1 MCFPAERPEL
11 DLIWASIA
19 FPSQSMGVKRPR
31 WHERLGRRAGKQ
43 RNMEKFWWIHWQ
55 QYTVLRLDLHK
66 YLRCGISKTH
76 PRSTPTILTLPLITQ
91 GFQQMHYYSLFPET
105 AAEIQ
110 ASDSSEVNH
119 SKVFHPADV
128 MMIRKWYIR
137 VYSLWFYT
145 SFKMFHLLF
154 FSPFLFFFS
163 FCFPVITQSLKDKRG
178 NSFCYFKYLS
188 QALSLTLSNACSVLK
203 KCTREKIPRI

>member
-31 WHERLGRRAGKQ
+31 WHERLGRRAAKQ

-91 GFQQMHYYSLFPET
+91 GFQQMHYYRLFPET

-154 FSPFLFFFS
+154 FSPFLFFFFFLFS
-163 FCFPVITQSLKDKRG
+163 SHYTKSER
-178 NSFCYFKYLS
+178 
-188 QALSLTLSNACSVLK
+188 
-203 KCTREKIPRI
+203 